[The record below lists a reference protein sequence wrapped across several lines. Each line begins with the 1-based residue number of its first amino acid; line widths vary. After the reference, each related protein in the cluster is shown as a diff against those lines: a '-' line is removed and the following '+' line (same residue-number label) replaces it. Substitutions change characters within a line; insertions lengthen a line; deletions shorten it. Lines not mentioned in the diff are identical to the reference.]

1 MFDPVVRPDGVTIE
15 EMHHEVVGS
24 PEMTRGLPFN
34 AKRYLEAL
42 RATDLRGPLR
52 VRALVWVR

>member
-1 MFDPVVRPDGVTIE
+1 MKFGASSAGAE
-15 EMHHEVVGS
+15 EVVGG
-24 PEMTRGLPFN
+24 PRLGPGLPFN

>member
-1 MFDPVVRPDGVTIE
+1 MKFGTSRAGAE
-15 EMHHEVVGS
+15 EVVAS
-24 PEMTRGLPFN
+24 PRLTSGLSFN